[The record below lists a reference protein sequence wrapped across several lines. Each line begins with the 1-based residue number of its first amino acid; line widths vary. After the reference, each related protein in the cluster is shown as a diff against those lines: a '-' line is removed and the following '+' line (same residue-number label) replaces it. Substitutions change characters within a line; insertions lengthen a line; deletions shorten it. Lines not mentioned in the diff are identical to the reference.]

1 MQVLIEWG
9 FRRLI
14 VCTLHSRNLTARN
27 SVIENGDFGVRDV
40 GQAEKEA
47 LHLVRTLLPAQAEY
61 ITEIP
66 YSNLLSEKVVFK
78 ETPLEM
84 VEKEAQE
91 SDKRPDTKLTSFH

>member
-1 MQVLIEWG
+1 
-9 FRRLI
+9 
-14 VCTLHSRNLTARN
+14 
-27 SVIENGDFGVRDV
+27 
-40 GQAEKEA
+40 
-47 LHLVRTLLPAQAEY
+47 VRTLLPAQAEY